1 MTVTEFL
8 EETKSFEY
16 MVEGRGLTLQL
27 NFIAGASGDVV
38 INQEEHQRYKWC
50 TETEAEQI
58 GVTESTRNV
67 LREIFEAHRRKTA
80 D

>member
-1 MTVTEFL
+1 MTVTEFI

-16 MVEGRGLTLQL
+16 VVEGRGLTLQL
-27 NFIAGASGDVV
+27 NFLVRAGGNVV

-50 TETEAEQI
+50 TETEVEQI
-58 GVTESTRNV
+58 GVTDSIRQV
-67 LREIFEAHRRKTA
+67 LREVFEAHRRKTA